1 MFDNY
6 DFGKNTQIAKHAWRG
21 GMHPR
26 RNSPVTI
33 AIQFIGEHGNTA
45 AASLENTDFTNLATR
60 LDILT

>member
-1 MFDNY
+1 
-6 DFGKNTQIAKHAWRG
+6 
-21 GMHPR
+21 MHPR

-60 LDILT
+60 LDILTQVCMYACGLLKTVMRNLDI